1 MYMIRTI
8 SFSRNE
14 KSESAMAAAIAPFKH
29 RVVDSHWEIGPKDV
43 FKKTY
48 ILFGVPNCSPV
59 SSERIF
65 VEKVFKTVP
74 LDEIQSMDELGNRW
88 LHWSVINNEYC
99 VCKELL
105 KRGYEANL
113 LNSKNETALDIAFN
127 LKRYIFV
134 ELLEQ
139 YGGRLY
145 KNLNG

>member
-1 MYMIRTI
+1 MIRTI

-14 KSESAMAAAIAPFKH
+14 LTEEGMEAAIAPFKH
-29 RVVDSHWEIGPKDV
+29 RVVDSHWKIGPKDV
-43 FKKTY
+43 FVKVFTVY
-48 ILFGVPNCSPV
+48 GVPKCSPV
-59 SSERIF
+59 SSERKF
-65 VEKVFKTVP
+65 VEKVFKTLP

-105 KRGYEANL
+105 ERGYEANL

-139 YGGRLY
+139 YGGRRSIT
-145 KNLNG
+145 

>member
-1 MYMIRTI
+1 MIRTI

-14 KSESAMAAAIAPFKH
+14 LTEEGMEAAVSEFKH
-29 RVVDSHWEIGPKDV
+29 RVIDSHWKIGPKEFVKV
-43 FKKTY
+43 FT
-48 ILFGVPNCSPV
+48 LFNVPKCSPV

-65 VEKVFKTVP
+65 VEKVFKTLP

-105 KRGYEANL
+105 KRGYDVSL
-113 LNSKNETALDIAFN
+113 LNSKNQTALDIAYN

-139 YGGRLY
+139 YGGRRSIT
-145 KNLNG
+145 

>member
-1 MYMIRTI
+1 MIRTI

-29 RVVDSHWEIGPKDV
+29 RVIDSHWEIGKKEFVKV
-43 FKKTY
+43 FTVY
-48 ILFGVPNCSPV
+48 GVPKCSPV
-59 SSERIF
+59 SSERYF
-65 VEKVFKTVP
+65 VEKVFKTLP
-74 LDEIQSMDELGNRW
+74 KSEIESMDELGQRW

-105 KRGYEANL
+105 KRGYDVSL
-113 LNSKNETALDIAFN
+113 LNSKNQTALDIAYN

>member
-1 MYMIRTI
+1 MIRTI

-14 KSESAMAAAIAPFKH
+14 LTEEGMEAAVSEFKH
-29 RVVDSHWEIGPKDV
+29 RVIDSHWKIGKEDE

-48 ILFGVPNCSPV
+48 ILFGVPKCSPV
-59 SSERIF
+59 SSERYF
-65 VEKVFKTVP
+65 VEKVFKTLP
-74 LDEIQSMDELGNRW
+74 LDEIESMDELGNRW

-105 KRGYEANL
+105 ERGYDPNL
-113 LNSKNETALDIAFN
+113 VNAKNQTALDIAYF

-134 ELLEQ
+134 ELLER

>member
-1 MYMIRTI
+1 MIRTI

-14 KSESAMAAAIAPFKH
+14 LTEEGMEAAVSEFKH
-29 RVVDSHWEIGPKDV
+29 RVIDSHWKIGPKDV

-65 VEKVFKTVP
+65 VEKVFKTLP

-105 KRGYEANL
+105 KRGYDVSL
-113 LNSKNETALDIAFN
+113 LNSKNQTALDIAYN

-139 YGGRLY
+139 YGGRRSIT
-145 KNLNG
+145 